1 LQILVLMSR
10 IQNQRIHEL
19 TSFSQTPDNEKRMI
33 DPQKGQ
39 IERTTSKVH
48 YSLTNLD

>member
-1 LQILVLMSR
+1 MSR
-10 IQNQRIHEL
+10 IQNQCIHEL

-39 IERTTSKVH
+39 MKEPQAKCII
-48 YSLTNLD
+48 L